1 MSDDMATIE
10 VTISHM
16 PGSVAQ
22 EAATPIIEIDGQPHS
37 GVWGVN
43 TLRVAPGTHTLTAHH
58 RWLVFAKAYKSS
70 TTVDVA
76 AGQVLRLEWKT
87 GAAAFGK
94 GTWTVLS
101 SGGGAG

>member
-1 MSDDMATIE
+1 MSDEMGTIE

-16 PGSVAQ
+16 AGSVAQ
-22 EAATPIIEIDGQPHS
+22 EAATPIIEIDGQPRN

-43 TLRVAPGTHTLTAHH
+43 TLSVPPGTHTLTAHH
-58 RWLVFAKAYKSS
+58 RWLVFPKAYKSS
-70 TTVDVA
+70 TTVDVV

-87 GAAAFGK
+87 GAAAFSAGK
-94 GTWTVLS
+94 WTVL

>member
-1 MSDDMATIE
+1 MSDEMATIE

-16 PGSVAQ
+16 AGSVAQ
-22 EAATPIIEIDGQPHS
+22 EAATPIIEIDGQAHS

-43 TLRVAPGTHTLTAHH
+43 RLTVPPGTHTLTAHH
-58 RWLVFAKAYKSS
+58 RWLVFPKAYKSS

-76 AGQVLRLEWKT
+76 AGAVVRLEWKT

-94 GTWTVLS
+94 GTWTVQQ
-101 SGGGAG
+101 GGGAG